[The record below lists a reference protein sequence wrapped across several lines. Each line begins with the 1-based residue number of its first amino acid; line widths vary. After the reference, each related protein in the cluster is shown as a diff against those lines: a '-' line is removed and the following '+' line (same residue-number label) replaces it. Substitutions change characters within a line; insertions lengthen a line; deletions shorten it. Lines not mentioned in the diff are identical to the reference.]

1 MPTKTYRRKKM
12 GGAKRKTSRKS
23 RAPKAT
29 VALVKRVMKGEAETK
44 SRMYFQGSTTD
55 SLDVTFG
62 QYADRTFTG
71 KNQYISSNVTD
82 IHRLIPIIQQG
93 TGDNQRLGTRITPT
107 SLIVRGNVQ
116 VNKSLLQS
124 TSGPQERFA
133 VIYVMQ
139 HVTLKD
145 YNSLRV
151 SNNFGAMLETGD
163 QSTAAFMGDTMSM
176 YLPVAK
182 QNYRLL
188 AKKIIPLRWAG
199 IINPGTA
206 PVSIANAHSYSVN
219 FMFNLTK
226 HLPKTIVYPE
236 GTGVPNPTNTSMFMC
251 VAYAN
256 QLWDVT
262 VPQPSAVVGVDMT
275 YVANL
280 SYKDL

>member
-1 MPTKTYRRKKM
+1 MPKTYSRKKT

-44 SRMYFQGSTTD
+44 SRMYFQGPTTD
-55 SLDVTFG
+55 SLDITFG

-71 KNQYISSNVTD
+71 KNQFISSNVTD

-116 VNKSLLQS
+116 VNKSALQS
-124 TSGPQERFA
+124 TSAPQERFA
-133 VIYVMQ
+133 VIYVLQ

-163 QSTAAFMGDTMSM
+163 QSTASFMGDTMSM

-199 IINPGTA
+199 VISPGTA
-206 PVSIANAHSYSVN
+206 PVSIANAHNYSVN
-219 FMFNLTK
+219 FTFNLTK

-236 GTGVPNPTNTSMFMC
+236 GTGIPNPTNTSMFMC

-262 VPQPSAVVGVDMT
+262 TPQPAATVGVDMT
-275 YVANL
+275 YVSML
-280 SYKDL
+280 SYKDV